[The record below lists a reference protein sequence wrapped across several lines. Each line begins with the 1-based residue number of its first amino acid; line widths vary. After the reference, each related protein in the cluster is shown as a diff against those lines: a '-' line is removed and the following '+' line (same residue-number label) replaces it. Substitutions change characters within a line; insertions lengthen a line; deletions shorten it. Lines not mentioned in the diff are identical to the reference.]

1 MICRK
6 VKKMASDISLKDI
19 IAPHF
24 WNIFNNLKVH
34 NVIYGGRGSTKT
46 SMIALNIVFNCI
58 SDDDCSAVI
67 LRRYQNLLRNS
78 VYKEIKKACKRLG
91 LVEKV
96 DYYAYVSPM
105 QIVFAN
111 GNTIYFA
118 SGDDYE
124 AVKGMTDENKSI
136 KKVWFEE
143 LTGWDNADEIDQ
155 IIATFTRGNSTYF
168 NAFYSYNPPKNRF
181 HWVNLW
187 KESKLLRDDYLF
199 SESDYRTVPKN
210 WLGPIF
216 IDEAERLKKYDE
228 KRYRWIYLGE
238 VIGIEGLIY
247 NPDLL
252 VIENPNYIEENKLR
266 ILYVDFAIDCGH
278 QTSAT
283 SCGAYGYA
291 TDGRWYRLDTY
302 YYSPHEKTRKKAPSE
317 LAQDLFDFRNYIC
330 KKYNTIV
337 DTETID
343 SAEGALRN
351 QYFAMFGIKLTPVNK
366 GKDKE
371 ELIEYSQD
379 FLDTG
384 KYVILN
390 TPNNWIHIKEMKN
403 YMWVKD
409 SVEKGKP
416 VPDKE
421 EKELTGETYY
431 NTHTNDYSYYYAEHS
446 CDDFQYYVKN
456 NLQKLG
462 LEA

>member
-1 MICRK
+1 MTN
-6 VKKMASDISLKDI
+6 DISLKDI

-24 WNIFNNLKVH
+24 WNVFNSLKIH

-58 SDDDCSAVI
+58 SDDDCSAVV

-91 LVEKV
+91 LVEKS
-96 DYYAYVSPM
+96 DYFAYISPM
-105 QIVFAN
+105 QIVFSN

-143 LTGWDNADEIDQ
+143 LTGWDDADEIDQ
-155 IIATFTRGNSTYF
+155 IIATFTRGNNTYF

-187 KESKLLRDDYLF
+187 KESKLQRDDYLF
-199 SESDYRTVPKN
+199 SESDYRTVPN
-210 WLGPIF
+210 EWLGPIF
-216 IDEAERLKKYDE
+216 IGEAERLKKYDE

-247 NPDLL
+247 NPDLFI
-252 VIENPNYIEENKLR
+252 IEKPNYIEENKLR

-302 YYSPHEKTRKKAPSE
+302 YYSPHEKSRKKAPSE
-317 LAQDLFDFRNYIC
+317 LAQDIFDFRNNIC
-330 KKYNTIV
+330 RKYNTIV

-403 YMWVKD
+403 YMWMKD

-416 VPDKE
+416 TPDKE
-421 EKELTGETYY
+421 EKELVGETYY

-446 CDDFQYYVKN
+446 CDDFQYFVKN

>member
-1 MICRK
+1 
-6 VKKMASDISLKDI
+6 MASDISLKDI

-96 DYYAYVSPM
+96 DYCAYVSPM

-143 LTGWDNADEIDQ
+143 LTGWDDADEIDQ

-216 IDEAERLKKYDE
+216 IEEAERLKKYDE

-247 NPDLL
+247 NPDLFI
-252 VIENPNYIEENKLR
+252 IEEPNYIEKNKLR

>member
-1 MICRK
+1 MTND
-6 VKKMASDISLKDI
+6 VSLKDI

-58 SDDDCSAVI
+58 SDNDCSAVI

-91 LVEKV
+91 LVEKN

-143 LTGWDNADEIDQ
+143 LTGWDDADEIDQ
-155 IIATFTRGNSTYF
+155 IIATFTRGNNTYF

-187 KESKLLRDDYLF
+187 KESKVQRDDYLF
-199 SESDYRTVPKN
+199 SESDYRTVPKD

-216 IDEAERLKKYDE
+216 IDEAERLKQYDE

-252 VIENPNYIEENKLR
+252 IIEEPNYIEKNKLR

-302 YYSPHEKTRKKAPSE
+302 YYSPHEKSRKKAPSE

-416 VPDKE
+416 MPDKE

>member
-1 MICRK
+1 
-6 VKKMASDISLKDI
+6 MARINLKEI

-24 WNIFNNLKVH
+24 WNTFNSKKPH
-34 NVIYGGRGSTKT
+34 QIYAGGRASTKT
-46 SMIALNIVFNCI
+46 SQIAIKIDEFNLEYTECNAI
-58 SDDDCSAVI
+58 I
-67 LRRYQNLLRNS
+67 IKRYQNTIRNS
-78 VYKEIKKACKRLG
+78 VFKEIKRALKRLG
-91 LVEKV
+91 LQEDI
-96 DYYAYVSPM
+96 DYKATVSPF
-105 QIVFAN
+105 QIHIYQT
-111 GNTIYFA
+111 GNNIYFA
-118 SGDDYE
+118 GGDDYE
-124 AVKGMTDENKSI
+124 KVKGFIDEDAPI
-136 KKVWFEE
+136 KMVWFEE
-143 LTGWDNADEIDQ
+143 LTEFDEPDQIDQ
-155 IIATFTRGNSTYF
+155 IIATFSRGNDDFFITM
-168 NAFYSYNPPKNRF
+168 YSYNPPKNRF
-181 HWVNLW
+181 HWVNIW
-187 KESKLLRDDYLF
+187 ADKMKLRDDVLF
-199 SESDYRTVPKN
+199 SHTDYRTVPEK
-210 WLGPIF
+210 WLGKKF
-216 IDEAERLKKYDE
+216 IEEAERLKQYDE

-247 NPDLL
+247 NPDLFI
-252 VIENPNYIEENKLR
+252 IENPNYIEEKKLR

-302 YYSPHEKTRKKAPSE
+302 YYSPHEKSRKKAPSE
-317 LAQDLFDFRNYIC
+317 LAQDIFNFRTYIL
-330 KKYNTIV
+330 KKYKTIC

-384 KYVILN
+384 KYVILDV
-390 TPNNWIHIKEMKN
+390 PNNWIHIKEMKN

>member
-1 MICRK
+1 
-6 VKKMASDISLKDI
+6 MASDISLKDI

-91 LVEKV
+91 LVEKI

-143 LTGWDNADEIDQ
+143 LTGWDDADEIDQ

-252 VIENPNYIEENKLR
+252 IIEKPNYIEENKLR
-266 ILYVDFAIDCGH
+266 ILYVDFAIDSGH

-302 YYSPHEKTRKKAPSE
+302 YYSPHEKSIKKAPSE
-317 LAQDLFDFRNYIC
+317 LAQDIFDFRNYIC

-390 TPNNWIHIKEMKN
+390 TPNNWIHIKEMKK

-416 VPDKE
+416 VPDKK

>member
-1 MICRK
+1 
-6 VKKMASDISLKDI
+6 MATVSIRDI

-24 WNIFNNLKVH
+24 WNTFNSKKPH
-34 NVIYGGRGSTKT
+34 QIYAGGRASTKT
-46 SMIALNIVFNCI
+46 SQIAIKIDEFNLEFKECNAI
-58 SDDDCSAVI
+58 I
-67 LRRYQNLLRNS
+67 IKRYQNTIRNS
-78 VYKEIKKACKRLG
+78 VFKEIKRALKRFGLQEDIDYKAT
-91 LVEKV
+91 
-96 DYYAYVSPM
+96 VSPF
-105 QIVFAN
+105 QIHIFET
-111 GNTIYFA
+111 GNNIYFA
-118 SGDDYE
+118 GGDDYE
-124 AVKGMTDENKSI
+124 KVKGFIDEDAPI
-136 KKVWFEE
+136 KMVWFEE
-143 LTGWDNADEIDQ
+143 LTEFDEPDQIDQ
-155 IIATFTRGNSTYF
+155 IIATFSRGNDDFFITL
-168 NAFYSYNPPKNRF
+168 YSYNPPKNRF
-181 HWVNLW
+181 HWVNIW
-187 KESKLLRDDYLF
+187 AEKMQQRDDVLY
-199 SESDYRTVPKN
+199 SHTDYRTVPKE
-210 WLGPIF
+210 WLGKKF
-216 IDEAERLKKYDE
+216 IEEAERLKQYDE

-247 NPDLL
+247 NPDLFI
-252 VIENPNYIEENKLR
+252 IENANYIEEKKLK

-302 YYSPHEKTRKKAPSE
+302 YYSPHEKSRKKAPSE

-330 KKYNTIV
+330 KKYNTV
-337 DTETID
+337 ADTETID

-384 KYVILN
+384 KYVILD

-403 YMWVKD
+403 YMWMKD

>member
-1 MICRK
+1 
-6 VKKMASDISLKDI
+6 MASDISLKDI

-118 SGDDYE
+118 SGDNYE

-143 LTGWDNADEIDQ
+143 LTGWDDADEIDQ

-252 VIENPNYIEENKLR
+252 IIEKSNYIEENKLR

-302 YYSPHEKTRKKAPSE
+302 YYSPHEKSRKKAPSE
-317 LAQDLFDFRNYIC
+317 LAQDIFDFRNYIC

-421 EKELTGETYY
+421 EKELVGETYY

>member
-1 MICRK
+1 
-6 VKKMASDISLKDI
+6 MANDISLKDI

-143 LTGWDNADEIDQ
+143 LTGWDDADEIDQ

-317 LAQDLFDFRNYIC
+317 LAQDIFDFRNYIC

>member
-1 MICRK
+1 
-6 VKKMASDISLKDI
+6 MASDINLKDI

-118 SGDDYE
+118 SGDNYE

-143 LTGWDNADEIDQ
+143 LTGWDDADEIDQ

-252 VIENPNYIEENKLR
+252 IIENPNYIEENKLR

>member
-1 MICRK
+1 MNN
-6 VKKMASDISLKDI
+6 DISLKNI

-34 NVIYGGRGSTKT
+34 NLIYGGRGSTKT

-58 SDDDCSAVI
+58 NDNNCACII

-78 VYKEIKKACKRLG
+78 VYKEIKRACKRLG
-91 LVEKV
+91 LIEKI
-96 DYYAYVSPM
+96 DYKANISPM
-105 QIVFAN
+105 QIVFNN
-111 GNTIYFA
+111 GNAIYFA
-118 SGDDYE
+118 GGDDYE
-124 AVKGMTDENKSI
+124 AVKGTIDENSPI

-143 LTGWDNADEIDQ
+143 LTGWNNPDEIDQ
-155 IIATFTRGNSTYF
+155 IIATFTRGNNENF
-168 NAFYSYNPPKNRF
+168 NVFYSYNPPKNRY

-187 KESKLLRDDYLF
+187 KESKLQREDYLF
-199 SESDYRTVPKN
+199 SESDYRTVPKE
-210 WLGPIF
+210 WLGSVF
-216 IDEAERLKKYDE
+216 IDEAERLQKYDE
-228 KRYRWIYLGE
+228 KRYKWIYLGE

-247 NPDLL
+247 NPDLFI
-252 VIENPNYIEENKLR
+252 IEEPKYIEENKLR

-283 SCGAYGYA
+283 TCMAFGYA
-291 TDGRWYRLDTY
+291 TDGRWYLLDMY
-302 YYSPHEKTRKKAPSE
+302 YYSPHEKSRKKAPSE
-317 LAQDLFDFRNYIC
+317 LAQDLYDFRTKIC
-330 KKYNTIV
+330 MKYHTVV

-351 QYFAMFGIKLTPVNK
+351 QYFAMFGINLQPVNK

-379 FLDTG
+379 FIDTG

-390 TPNNWIHIKEMKN
+390 IPNNWIHIKEMSN
-403 YMWVKD
+403 YMWKKD

-431 NTHTNDYSYYYAEHS
+431 NTYTKDYSYYYADHS
-446 CDDFQYYVKN
+446 CDSFQYFVRA

-462 LEA
+462 LEF

>member
-1 MICRK
+1 
-6 VKKMASDISLKDI
+6 MASDISLKDI
-19 IAPHF
+19 VAPHF

-96 DYYAYVSPM
+96 DYCAYVSPM

-143 LTGWDNADEIDQ
+143 LTGWDDADEIDQ

>member
-1 MICRK
+1 MNDD
-6 VKKMASDISLKDI
+6 VSLKNI

-24 WNIFNNLKVH
+24 WNIFNNLKIH
-34 NVIYGGRGSTKT
+34 NVIYGGRGSAKT
-46 SMIALNIVFNCI
+46 SMIALNIVLACITDDNCA
-58 SDDDCSAVI
+58 CVI

-78 VYKEIKKACKRLG
+78 VYKEIKRACKRLG
-91 LVEKV
+91 LIEKV
-96 DYYAYVSPM
+96 DYKANVSPM
-105 QIVFAN
+105 QITFNN

-118 SGDDYE
+118 GGDDYE
-124 AVKGMTDENKSI
+124 AVKGTIDENSPI

-143 LTGWDNADEIDQ
+143 LTGWDDADEIDQ
-155 IIATFTRGNSTYF
+155 IIATFTRGNNDYF
-168 NAFYSYNPPKNRF
+168 NAFYSYNPPRNRF

-187 KESKLLRDDYLF
+187 KESKRNRDDYLF
-199 SESDYRTVPKN
+199 NESDYRTVPKE

-216 IDEAERLKKYDE
+216 IAEAERLKKYDE

-247 NPDLL
+247 NPDLFI
-252 VIENPNYIEENKLR
+252 IENPNYIEENKLR

-283 SCGAYGYA
+283 TCMAFGYA
-291 TDGRWYRLDTY
+291 TDGRWYLLDMY
-302 YYSPHEKTRKKAPSE
+302 YYSPHEKSRKKAPSE
-317 LAQDLFDFRNYIC
+317 LAQDLFNFRTYIC
-330 KKYNTIV
+330 KKYHTTV
-337 DTETID
+337 DVETID

-351 QYFAMFGIKLTPVNK
+351 QYFAMFGINLHPVNK

-379 FLDTG
+379 FVDTG

-390 TPNNWIHIKEMKN
+390 TSNNWIHIKEMSN
-403 YMWVKD
+403 YMWKKD

-416 VPDKE
+416 DPDKD
-421 EKELTGETYY
+421 EKELLNETYY
-431 NTHTNDYSYYYAEHS
+431 NTHTNDYSYYYADHS
-446 CDDFQYYVKN
+446 VDSFQYWVKD

-462 LEA
+462 LEF

>member
-1 MICRK
+1 
-6 VKKMASDISLKDI
+6 MASDISLKDI

-143 LTGWDNADEIDQ
+143 LTGWDDADEIDQ

-216 IDEAERLKKYDE
+216 IEEAERLKKYDE

-252 VIENPNYIEENKLR
+252 IIEKPNYIEKNKLR

-302 YYSPHEKTRKKAPSE
+302 YYSPHEKSRKKAPSE

-330 KKYNTIV
+330 EKYNTIV

-421 EKELTGETYY
+421 EKELVGETYY

>member
-1 MICRK
+1 
-6 VKKMASDISLKDI
+6 MASDISLKDI

-143 LTGWDNADEIDQ
+143 LTGWDDADEIDQ

-216 IDEAERLKKYDE
+216 IEEAERLKKYDE

-252 VIENPNYIEENKLR
+252 IIEKPNYIEKNKLR

-384 KYVILN
+384 KYVILD

-421 EKELTGETYY
+421 EKELVGDTYY